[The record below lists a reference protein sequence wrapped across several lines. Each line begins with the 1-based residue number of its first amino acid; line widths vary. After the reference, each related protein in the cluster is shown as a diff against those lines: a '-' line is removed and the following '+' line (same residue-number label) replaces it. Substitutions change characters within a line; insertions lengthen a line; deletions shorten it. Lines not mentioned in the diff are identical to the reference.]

1 MKKKKKKKR
10 KCFMV
15 RIPEQ
20 NCPGHYTDQRGFIMR
35 GSEFGLNSDTALAVG
50 GPNRLFDK

>member
-1 MKKKKKKKR
+1 
-10 KCFMV
+10 MV
-15 RIPEQ
+15 RITEQ
-20 NCPGHYTDQRGFIMR
+20 NCPGHYTDQGGFIMR